1 MDDASRAPRVT
12 LRIPKSFCQYY
23 PVNPVRTLTRGMK
36 PRVREIRNNP
46 VASHGACSNGVK
58 GEFITV
64 EVSAGETVADLI
76 KKAGLPE
83 FEFGIV
89 VVNGEREL
97 LSYQPKD
104 GETLELLPIISG
116 G

>member
-1 MDDASRAPRVT
+1 MGSEKHGTARVT
-12 LRIPKSFCQYY
+12 LRLPKSFCHYH
-23 PVNPVRTLTRGMK
+23 P
-36 PRVREIRNNP
+36 
-46 VASHGACSNGVK
+46 VK
-58 GEFITV
+58 GDLIPV
-64 EVSAGETVADLI
+64 EALPGETVADLI

-89 VVNGEREL
+89 VVNGERQL
-97 LSYQPKD
+97 PSYQPKD

>member
-1 MDDASRAPRVT
+1 MDDASRTPRVT
-12 LRIPKSFCQYY
+12 LRIHKSFCQYY
-23 PVNPVRTLTRGMK
+23 PV
-36 PRVREIRNNP
+36 E
-46 VASHGACSNGVK
+46 

-83 FEFGIV
+83 FELGIV
-89 VVNGEREL
+89 VVNGKREL
-97 LSYQPKD
+97 PSYQPKD

>member
-1 MDDASRAPRVT
+1 MNDAPRTIRVT
-12 LRIPKSFCQYY
+12 LRIPRSFRRYY
-23 PVNPVRTLTRGMK
+23 S
-36 PRVREIRNNP
+36 I
-46 VASHGACSNGVK
+46 K
-58 GEFITV
+58 GETIAL
-64 EVSAGETVADLI
+64 EASPGETVANLI
-76 KKAGLPE
+76 KRAGLPE

-97 LSYQPKD
+97 PSYQPKD

>member
-1 MDDASRAPRVT
+1 MDREHRTSRVT
-12 LRIPKSFCQYY
+12 LQVPKSFSRYY
-23 PVNPVRTLTRGMK
+23 T
-36 PRVREIRNNP
+36 
-46 VASHGACSNGVK
+46 VK

-64 EVSAGETVADLI
+64 EASPGETVADLI

-89 VVNGEREL
+89 VVNGERQL
-97 LSYQPKD
+97 PSYQPKD

>member
-1 MDDASRAPRVT
+1 MARVT
-12 LRIPKSFCQYY
+12 LQIPKSFRNYY
-23 PVNPVRTLTRGMK
+23 LVR
-36 PRVREIRNNP
+36 
-46 VASHGACSNGVK
+46 
-58 GEFITV
+58 GEFIPV
-64 EVSAGETVADLI
+64 EVSPGETVADLI

-89 VVNGEREL
+89 VVNGERQL
-97 LSYQPKD
+97 PSYQPKD

>member
-1 MDDASRAPRVT
+1 MNDGPRTIRVT
-12 LRIPKSFCQYY
+12 LRIPKSFSHYY
-23 PVNPVRTLTRGMK
+23 P
-36 PRVREIRNNP
+36 
-46 VASHGACSNGVK
+46 VK
-58 GEFITV
+58 GEFIAV
-64 EVSAGETVADLI
+64 EASPGETAADLI

-89 VVNGEREL
+89 VVNGERQL
-97 LSYQPKD
+97 PSYQPKD

>member
-1 MDDASRAPRVT
+1 MDKGPLTIRET
-12 LRIPKSFCQYY
+12 LRVPKSFYHYY
-23 PVNPVRTLTRGMK
+23 P
-36 PRVREIRNNP
+36 
-46 VASHGACSNGVK
+46 VK
-58 GEFITV
+58 GEFIAV
-64 EVSAGETVADLI
+64 EASPGETAADLI

-89 VVNGEREL
+89 VVNGERQL
-97 LSYQPKD
+97 PSYQPKD

>member
-1 MDDASRAPRVT
+1 LDDERLVARVT
-12 LRIPKSFCQYY
+12 LRIPRSFCQYY
-23 PVNPVRTLTRGMK
+23 PVT
-36 PRVREIRNNP
+36 
-46 VASHGACSNGVK
+46 

-89 VVNGEREL
+89 VVNGKREL
-97 LSYQPKD
+97 PGYQPKD

>member
-1 MDDASRAPRVT
+1 MTDVGWPGSSSGYPGAFASTIR
-12 LRIPKSFCQYY
+12 S
-23 PVNPVRTLTRGMK
+23 RGK
-36 PRVREIRNNP
+36 
-46 VASHGACSNGVK
+46 
-58 GEFITV
+58 FITV
-64 EVSAGETVADLI
+64 EMLDGETVADLI
-76 KKAGLPE
+76 KKAGLLE

-97 LSYQPKD
+97 PSYQPKD

>member
-1 MDDASRAPRVT
+1 MDDGSRGARVT
-12 LRIPKSFCQYY
+12 LRIPKSFCRYY
-23 PVNPVRTLTRGMK
+23 PVR
-36 PRVREIRNNP
+36 
-46 VASHGACSNGVK
+46 
-58 GEFITV
+58 GEFIEV
-64 EVSAGETVADLI
+64 EAAPGETVADLM

-89 VVNGEREL
+89 LVNGEREL
-97 LSYQPKD
+97 PSYRPKD

>member
-1 MDDASRAPRVT
+1 MNDGSRAARVT
-12 LRIPKSFCQYY
+12 LRIPRSFCHYY
-23 PVNPVRTLTRGMK
+23 P
-36 PRVREIRNNP
+36 
-46 VASHGACSNGVK
+46 VK

-64 EVSAGETVADLI
+64 EMSAGETVADLI

-89 VVNGEREL
+89 VVNGQREL
-97 LSYQPKD
+97 PTYRPKD
-104 GETLELLPIISG
+104 GDTLELLPIISG

>member
-1 MDDASRAPRVT
+1 MLNDGPRTIRVT
-12 LRIPKSFCQYY
+12 LQVPKSFCHYY
-23 PVNPVRTLTRGMK
+23 P
-36 PRVREIRNNP
+36 
-46 VASHGACSNGVK
+46 AK
-58 GEFITV
+58 GEFIAV
-64 EVSAGETVADLI
+64 EASPGETVADLI

-89 VVNGEREL
+89 VVNGERQL
-97 LSYQPKD
+97 PSYQPKD

>member
-1 MDDASRAPRVT
+1 MVNRMVRVT
-12 LRIPKSFCQYY
+12 LQIPKSFRHYY
-23 PVNPVRTLTRGMK
+23 PM
-36 PRVREIRNNP
+36 
-46 VASHGACSNGVK
+46 K
-58 GEFITV
+58 GEFISV
-64 EVSAGETVADLI
+64 EASPGETVADLI

-89 VVNGEREL
+89 VVGGERQL
-97 LSYQPKD
+97 PSYQPKD

>member
-1 MDDASRAPRVT
+1 MGNQIVRVT
-12 LRIPKSFCQYY
+12 LQIPKSFRHYY
-23 PVNPVRTLTRGMK
+23 PM
-36 PRVREIRNNP
+36 
-46 VASHGACSNGVK
+46 K
-58 GEFITV
+58 GEFISV
-64 EVSAGETVADLI
+64 EASPGETVADLI

-89 VVNGEREL
+89 VVGGERQL
-97 LSYQPKD
+97 PSYQPKD

>member
-1 MDDASRAPRVT
+1 MDKGPLAIRVT
-12 LRIPKSFCQYY
+12 LRVPKSFCHYY
-23 PVNPVRTLTRGMK
+23 P
-36 PRVREIRNNP
+36 
-46 VASHGACSNGVK
+46 VK
-58 GEFITV
+58 GEFIAV
-64 EVSAGETVADLI
+64 EASPGETAADLI

-89 VVNGEREL
+89 VVNGERQL
-97 LSYQPKD
+97 PSYQPKD

>member
-1 MDDASRAPRVT
+1 LDDGSRGARVT
-12 LRIPKSFCQYY
+12 LRIPKSFCRYH
-23 PVNPVRTLTRGMK
+23 PVR
-36 PRVREIRNNP
+36 
-46 VASHGACSNGVK
+46 
-58 GEFITV
+58 GEFIKV
-64 EVSAGETVADLI
+64 EMSANETVADLI

-83 FEFGIV
+83 LEFGIV

>member
-1 MDDASRAPRVT
+1 MDDSPQAIRVT
-12 LRIPKSFCQYY
+12 LRIPRSFCRYY
-23 PVNPVRTLTRGMK
+23 P
-36 PRVREIRNNP
+36 
-46 VASHGACSNGVK
+46 VK
-58 GEFITV
+58 GEFIPV
-64 EVSAGETVADLI
+64 EASSGETVADLI
-76 KKAGLPE
+76 RKAGLPE

>member
-1 MDDASRAPRVT
+1 MDDRRRVARVILRLPR
-12 LRIPKSFCQYY
+12 SFRQYY
-23 PVNPVRTLTRGMK
+23 PV
-36 PRVREIRNNP
+36 
-46 VASHGACSNGVK
+46 K
-58 GEFITV
+58 GKFITV
-64 EVSAGETVADLI
+64 EMLDSETVADLI

-97 LSYQPKD
+97 PSYQPKD

>member
-1 MDDASRAPRVT
+1 MDDRRRAARVT
-12 LRIPKSFCQYY
+12 LRIPRSFCQYY
-23 PVNPVRTLTRGMK
+23 PVT
-36 PRVREIRNNP
+36 
-46 VASHGACSNGVK
+46 

-64 EVSAGETVADLI
+64 EASPGETVADLI

-89 VVNGEREL
+89 VVKGAREL

>member
-1 MDDASRAPRVT
+1 MDDGSRGARVT
-12 LRIPKSFCQYY
+12 LRIPKSFCRYY
-23 PVNPVRTLTRGMK
+23 P
-36 PRVREIRNNP
+36 
-46 VASHGACSNGVK
+46 AS
-58 GEFITV
+58 GESIEV
-64 EVSAGETVADLI
+64 EAVPGDTVADLI

>member
-1 MDDASRAPRVT
+1 MDSRHRTSRVT
-12 LRIPKSFCQYY
+12 LQIPKSLCHYY
-23 PVNPVRTLTRGMK
+23 P
-36 PRVREIRNNP
+36 
-46 VASHGACSNGVK
+46 VK

-64 EVSAGETVADLI
+64 EASPGDTVADLI

-89 VVNGEREL
+89 VVNGERQL
-97 LSYQPKD
+97 PSYHPKD
-104 GETLELLPIISG
+104 GETVELLPIISG

>member
-1 MDDASRAPRVT
+1 MNEGPRAIRVT
-12 LRIPKSFCQYY
+12 LRIPKSVSRYY
-23 PVNPVRTLTRGMK
+23 PVEGELIQV
-36 PRVREIRNNP
+36 E
-46 VASHGACSNGVK
+46 ASP
-58 GEFITV
+58 
-64 EVSAGETVADLI
+64 GETVADLI

-89 VVNGEREL
+89 VVNGERQL
-97 LSYQPKD
+97 PSYQPKD

>member
-1 MDDASRAPRVT
+1 VRVT
-12 LRIPKSFCQYY
+12 LQIPKSFCRYY
-23 PVNPVRTLTRGMK
+23 PVPGDL
-36 PRVREIRNNP
+36 
-46 VASHGACSNGVK
+46 
-58 GEFITV
+58 ITV
-64 EVSAGETVADLI
+64 EASPGETVADLI

-89 VVNGEREL
+89 VVNGERQL
-97 LSYQPKD
+97 PSYQPRD